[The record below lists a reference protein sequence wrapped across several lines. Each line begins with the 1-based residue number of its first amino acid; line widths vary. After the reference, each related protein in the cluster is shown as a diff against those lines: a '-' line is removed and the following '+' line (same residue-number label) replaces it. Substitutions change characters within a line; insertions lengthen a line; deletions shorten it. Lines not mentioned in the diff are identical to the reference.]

1 MTKSDPNNSA
11 ASHLAD
17 LKKRH
22 VPFLDLL
29 KIRPKSAAEGITEF
43 ELVVE
48 EQHLRTLG
56 IMHGG
61 VTAALLDSA
70 MGFAAVTTS
79 PPGYYVVTVQLN
91 VNFIRPVW
99 ESETLI
105 AKGEVRHS
113 GRQTAVAYGEIHT
126 GEGVLIAT
134 GTATF
139 LYQPQPG
146 ETIEKAD
153 DAR

>member
-1 MTKSDPNNSA
+1 MTASDPNNSA
-11 ASHLAD
+11 ESHLND

-29 KIRPKSAAEGITEF
+29 KIRPTNAVEGITEF
-43 ELVVE
+43 EMVVE

-70 MGFAAVTTS
+70 MGFAAVTMS
-79 PPGYYVVTVQLN
+79 PPGHYVVTVQLN
-91 VNFIRPVW
+91 INFVRPVW

-113 GRQTAVAYGEIHT
+113 GRQTAVVFGEIHT
-126 GEGVLIAT
+126 GEGTLIAT
-134 GTATF
+134 GTGTF

-146 ETIEKAD
+146 ETIEKVD